1 MCMEG
6 RCGKQYK
13 LEMNTAPNKMA
24 ILRVVFWT
32 IDASH
37 EKKT

>member
-13 LEMNTAPNKMA
+13 LEMNKMA
-24 ILRVVFWT
+24 IPRVAFART

-37 EKKT
+37 EQKA